1 MRRFVLYAAL
11 MLYVCALPAT
21 AAEQYGEW
29 VLEQPSGS
37 ILALSFKRSIT
48 VNNKVATSELAFVC
62 NPENKYV
69 GVILIPFEGTFKNQ
83 QEVIPVV
90 IQKNEDQ
97 YDHSDLLQHW
107 KNGPDYIFSESPDEP
122 EELAS
127 YLIDRE
133 SEGVKSVHFYFPN
146 DLSAGQQ
153 ISTHIVIDI
162 SGVSNGLGAFK
173 KECEQTQ

>member
-1 MRRFVLYAAL
+1 MRRFGLHAAL
-11 MLYVCALPAT
+11 SLCFVGLPAT
-21 AAEQYGEW
+21 AAERYGEW
-29 VLEQPSGS
+29 LLDQPSGS
-37 ILALSFKRSIT
+37 ILALSFQRSIT
-48 VNNKVATSELAFVC
+48 FNNKAATSELAFVC

-83 QEVIPVV
+83 QVV
-90 IQKNEDQ
+90 IRVVIRKSEDQ

-107 KNGPDYIFSESPDEP
+107 KNGLDYIFSESPDEA

-153 ISTHIVIDI
+153 ISLHTVIDI

-173 KECEQTQ
+173 KECERTQ